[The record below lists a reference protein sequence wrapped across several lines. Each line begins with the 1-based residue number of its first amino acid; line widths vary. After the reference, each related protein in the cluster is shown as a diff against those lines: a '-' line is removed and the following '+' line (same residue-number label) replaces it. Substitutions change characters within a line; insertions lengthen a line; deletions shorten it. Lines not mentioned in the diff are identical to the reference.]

1 MTTTNTQPRM
11 NAPTV
16 TPAVAATLEP
26 VARAGACSLPIILG
40 FTFLN
45 SAATGA
51 TFNGISFVTATALK
65 YGPIE
70 NGLMGLMLGITYVI
84 GALGASPAIKALRA
98 RFPSLTARTVLLY
111 VVITAG
117 VLNLFPVL
125 VWILSGAWSDP
136 SIAPKFAWAIWLFV
150 GLYSTLCG
158 ALWPVVESYLSGG
171 RRGEALRSAMGRFN
185 VTWSGSLVVS
195 MCILSPLQEVA
206 TMLPLAVMSL
216 MHIASLIFLAKLPK
230 EAGAHLHDD
239 AHETPANYP
248 KLLRVH
254 RILLPTAYAVM
265 YAMSPMLPQI
275 IASIG
280 LDKTIATPFAAI
292 WLFGRVVAFFVF
304 ERWKSWH
311 GTWVTATWGTAL
323 LLGGFALVVMSPV
336 IAAHATQVVAQ
347 VACGIGL
354 LFFGFGAAAIYC
366 GALFYALEVGQAE
379 VDAGGMHEAMI
390 GLGYTVGPLCM
401 LVPQVLAVPS
411 FVSSTP
417 VIGADTVSGLTL
429 GLVGLVVGVGVLAA
443 WKFGNRR

>member
-1 MTTTNTQPRM
+1 MNTNQTETQTTSPS
-11 NAPTV
+11 TV
-16 TPAVAATLEP
+16 LGSVSDLP
-26 VARAGACSLPIILG
+26 ARAGACSLPIILG

-51 TFNGISFVTATALK
+51 TFNGISFVTSEALK
-65 YGPIE
+65 YGPIQ
-70 NGLMGLMLGITYVI
+70 NGIMGLMLGVTYVL
-84 GALGASPAIKALRA
+84 GALGASPAIKALRV

-111 VVITAG
+111 LVLTAA
-117 VLNLFPVL
+117 VLNMFPVL
-125 VWILSGAWSDP
+125 VWAFGGAWNDP
-136 SIAPKFAWAIWLFV
+136 SRAPRFAWAIWLFV

-158 ALWPVVESYLSGG
+158 ALWPVVESFLSGG

-195 MCILSPLQEVA
+195 MCVLSPLQSKGA
-206 TMLPLAVMSL
+206 MLPLAVMSL
-216 MHIASLIFLAKLPK
+216 MHLASLAFLAKLPK

-239 AHETPANYP
+239 AHATPANYP

-275 IASIG
+275 IDSIG
-280 LDKTIATPFAAI
+280 FSKTVATPFAAT

-336 IAAHATQVVAQ
+336 IASHAPQVVAQ

-390 GLGYTVGPLCM
+390 GLGYTVGPMCM
-401 LVPQVLAVPS
+401 LVPQVLAGPS

-417 VIGADTVSGLTL
+417 VIGAETVSGLTL

-443 WKFGNRR
+443 WKFGNRQ